1 MARCGAR
8 TGSTTEWCRCCCPWS
23 PCSTSRALPSRDL
36 AAEELRPRPRT
47 VSLVTSDDT
56 TRHGPYA
63 ALFRLVLSRLEPEQ
77 AHRLTMRALAGA
89 HALPGGPRLL
99 RALFGTLDPMRDARP
114 ARRVLG
120 AEHRSPL
127 GLAAGFDKDGEAP
140 LALLDL
146 GFGHVEVGTVT
157 AKAQPGNP
165 RPRSFRLVEDRA
177 LINRMGFNNHGAQ
190 ALARRLARA
199 RRTERGQRAVIGV
212 NIGKSKITA
221 LEDAAEDYRFSA
233 RLLAPYAS
241 YLAINVS
248 SPNTPGLRDL
258 QSVEML
264 RPILEAVVQEADA
277 ARTRLRRQVPVLVK
291 IAPDL
296 HDDDV
301 RAIAQLALEVGLA
314 GVIAANTTIARPDSL
329 TAGSERIA
337 RIGAGGL
344 SGPMLA
350 ERSLQV
356 LRLLRSTLPE
366 DAVVISCG
374 GVTTAQDVRER
385 LAAGADLVQGYTA
398 MIYEGPSWPGRL
410 AREVGPLG

>member
-1 MARCGAR
+1 M
-8 TGSTTEWCRCCCPWS
+8 TY
-23 PCSTSRALPSRDL
+23 
-36 AAEELRPRPRT
+36 
-47 VSLVTSDDT
+47 DDT
-56 TRHGPYA
+56 PRRGPYDV
-63 ALFRLVLSRLEPEQ
+63 LFRYVLSRLDPEQ
-77 AHRLTMRALAGA
+77 AHRFTVRALACA
-89 HALPGGPRLL
+89 HRLPGGPQLL
-99 RALFGTLDPMRDARP
+99 RTLFGGADPMLDTGTT
-114 ARRVLG
+114 RRVLG
-120 AEHRSPL
+120 AEHRNPL
-127 GLAAGFDKDGEAP
+127 GLAAGFDKDGEVP

-165 RPRSFRLVEDRA
+165 RPRSFRLIDDRA

-190 ALARRLARA
+190 ALAHRLARA

-212 NIGKSKITA
+212 NIGKSKVTA

-264 RPILEAVVQEADA
+264 RPILEAVAEEAAAVQI
-277 ARTRLRRQVPVLVK
+277 RLRRDVPVLVK

-296 HDDDV
+296 HDGDV
-301 RAIAQLALEVGLA
+301 RAVAQLAAEVGLA
-314 GVIAANTTIARPDSL
+314 GVIATNTTIARPDSL
-329 TAGSERIA
+329 VTPRPRVEQ
-337 RIGAGGL
+337 IGAGGL
-344 SGPMLA
+344 SGPMLT

-356 LRLLRSTLPE
+356 LQLLRTTLPQG
-366 DAVVISCG
+366 AVIISCG
-374 GVTTAQDVRER
+374 GVTTAQDVRDR
-385 LAAGADLVQGYTA
+385 LDAGADLVQGYTA

-410 AREVGPLG
+410 ARELGPQS

>member
-1 MARCGAR
+1 M
-8 TGSTTEWCRCCCPWS
+8 
-23 PCSTSRALPSRDL
+23 
-36 AAEELRPRPRT
+36 
-47 VSLVTSDDT
+47 TSDDT

-89 HALPGGPRLL
+89 HALPGGLRLL

-157 AKAQPGNP
+157 AKAQPDNP

>member
-1 MARCGAR
+1 M
-8 TGSTTEWCRCCCPWS
+8 
-23 PCSTSRALPSRDL
+23 
-36 AAEELRPRPRT
+36 
-47 VSLVTSDDT
+47 TSDDT
-56 TRHGPYA
+56 TRRGPYA
-63 ALFRLVLSRLEPEQ
+63 ALFRHVLSRLDPEQ

-99 RALFGTLDPMRDARP
+99 RALFSTPDPMRESGDT
-114 ARRVLG
+114 RRVLG
-120 AEHRSPL
+120 VAHRSPL
-127 GLAAGFDKDGEAP
+127 GLAAGFDKDGEVP

-190 ALARRLARA
+190 ALARRLAKA
-199 RRTERGQRAVIGV
+199 RRTERGQRALIGV

-233 RLLAPYAS
+233 RLLAPYAG
-241 YLAINVS
+241 YLAVNVS

-264 RPILEAVVQEADA
+264 RPILEAVVEEADA
-277 ARTRLRRQVPVLVK
+277 ARVRLRREVPVLVK

-296 HDDDV
+296 HDEDV
-301 RAIAQLALEVGLA
+301 RAVAQLAIEVGLA
-314 GVIAANTTIARPDSL
+314 GVIATNTTIARPDTLATRPAQIS
-329 TAGSERIA
+329 

-350 ERSLQV
+350 ERSMQV
-356 LRLLRSTLPE
+356 LRLLRSHLPA
-366 DAVVISCG
+366 DAVIISCG
-374 GVTTAQDVRER
+374 GVTTAQDVRDR
-385 LAAGADLVQGYTA
+385 LEAGADLVQGYTA

-410 AREVGPLG
+410 ARELDELDELDELGPLD